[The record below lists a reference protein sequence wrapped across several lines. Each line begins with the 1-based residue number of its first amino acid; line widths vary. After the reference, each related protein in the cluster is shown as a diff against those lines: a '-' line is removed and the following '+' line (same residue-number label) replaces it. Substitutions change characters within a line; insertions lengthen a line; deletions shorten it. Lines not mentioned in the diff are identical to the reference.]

1 MYNPNRTRITHDYSR
16 YARLMGGLTL
26 SATLLAGCTSDS
38 EKPVP
43 SHQVIVEQGQDLD
56 DIGMEECGSS
66 LLGLST
72 VPRRNMIIEFNNLDN
87 DTLYPGQVLDI
98 PDSFCWDTGSG
109 PKS

>member
-16 YARLMGGLTL
+16 YARRMGGLTL
-26 SATLLAGCTSDS
+26 SVALLAGCNS
-38 EKPVP
+38 EPVP
-43 SHQVIVEQGQDLD
+43 SHQVVVEQGQDLD

-72 VPRRNMIIEFNNLDN
+72 MPRRNMIIEFNDLDS
-87 DTLYPGQVLDI
+87 DSLHPGQVLNI
-98 PDSFCWDTGSG
+98 PDSFCKDTGSG